1 MTINHQIRDEKLQY
15 DLNRK
20 AADISDL
27 SLGKI
32 GEYEYLTGKEI
43 LPSNQQQIIE
53 QAKFTY
59 FPLGKAFEK
68 QAKSIEDQ
76 GEKQVE
82 TSKDL
87 KDHNKQLANDYEDKL
102 LISKEREI
110 FKNIYNKRL
119 DKINELREKTDDD
132 NLVLTTI
139 TTRRK
144 TDFSKQDGSLNFRNK
159 I

>member
-68 QAKSIEDQ
+68 QAKSIEDH

-82 TSKDL
+82 TSKNL
-87 KDHNKQLANDYEDKL
+87 KDYNKQLANDYEDKL
-102 LISKEREI
+102 LISKEQEI

-119 DKINELREKTDDD
+119 DKINELSEK
-132 NLVLTTI
+132 N
-139 TTRRK
+139 
-144 TDFSKQDGSLNFRNK
+144 
-159 I
+159 